1 MLGLFSYV
9 AAWPWHLHV
18 PLQQPE
24 QLQVTSPA
32 CPPPTS
38 VFATTCLTPPAS
50 SCCKHS
56 PAQDSFVSQPG
67 VLKYFVVRTQ

>member
-1 MLGLFSYV
+1 MLGLVSHV
-9 AAWPWHLHV
+9 AAWSWHPCV

-32 CPPPTS
+32 RPP
-38 VFATTCLTPPAS
+38 VFATTCSSHPQPAAAAS
-50 SCCKHS
+50 T
-56 PAQDSFVSQPG
+56 AQDSFVSQPG